1 MTDHR
6 PPPPEPEACLTQTRV
21 SRYRGGTVIAEHVS
35 DMATHVRLLA
45 DPDGYRL
52 EACPRCGGDTL
63 HVHDYP
69 HLALKGWEGPP
80 SIRLVRY
87 LCVRSGCKATWR
99 ILPLLVPRHVWRV
112 WSAVEGTVGA
122 GEPAEPLAK
131 AVPAGVKAIPART
144 AQRWRARLESA
155 ARQLVVLLATSGDAL
170 LETIAQAVGLVATR
184 RELGV
189 AYAAKVEPPA
199 GLRLAWLSAIVHR
212 LERGLRLM

>member
-6 PPPPEPEACLTQTRV
+6 PPPPEPEACLTQSRV
-21 SRYRGGTVIAEHVS
+21 SRYRGGTVIAEDVG
-35 DMATHVRLLA
+35 DLATHARRLA

-52 EACPRCGGDTL
+52 EACPGCGGDKL

-69 HLALKGWEGPP
+69 LRTPKGWEGPP
-80 SIRLVRY
+80 SLRLVRY
-87 LCVRSGCKATWR
+87 LCVNPACGATWR
-99 ILPLLVPRHVWRV
+99 VVPVFLPRHVWWV
-112 WSAVEGTVGA
+112 WRAVEATVSQ
-122 GEPAEPLAK
+122 GEPAERGAK
-131 AVPAGVKAIPART
+131 ATPART
-144 AQRWRARLESA
+144 AQRWRVRLESA

-170 LETIAQAVGLVATR
+170 LETIAQAVGLLGTR

-189 AYAAKVEPPA
+189 AYAAKVGPPA